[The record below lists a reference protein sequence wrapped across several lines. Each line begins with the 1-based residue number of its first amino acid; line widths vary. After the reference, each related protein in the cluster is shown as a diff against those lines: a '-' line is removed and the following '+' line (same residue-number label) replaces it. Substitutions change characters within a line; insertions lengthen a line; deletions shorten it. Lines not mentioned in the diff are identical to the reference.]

1 MRCDNDPAPWT
12 RSAFGPMLFFCCSF
26 LTNVLLILFINS
38 SCSDEHGD
46 RPRPLPKI
54 PELKKAIEIS
64 ERTESPSWDYDV
76 SGHHQSFFSYLK

>member
-1 MRCDNDPAPWT
+1 MDKVSIW
-12 RSAFGPMLFFCCSF
+12 SYAFFFCCSF
-26 LTNVLLILFINS
+26 LTTVLLILFINS